1 MTEQAKRG
9 PRQVK
14 VGRVLSNRMD
24 KTVVVVVDKPG
35 VDRLYHRHVRRSSK
49 FHAHDESNAC
59 AIGDTVQIV
68 ATRPLSKTKSW
79 RVSTIVKRAEEN

>member
-14 VGRVLSNRMD
+14 VGTVVSNRMD
-24 KTVVVVVDKPG
+24 KTVVVTVDKPG

-49 FHAHDESNAC
+49 FHAHDENNAC
-59 AIGDTVQIV
+59 AIGDTVQLI
-68 ATRPLSKTKSW
+68 ATRPLSKTKNW
-79 RVSTIVKRAEEN
+79 RVGGILKRAEET